1 MSKEFVDAL
10 QLATRPQSSLR
21 ATGASTAA
29 SGPPA
34 PSGTTEKPTG
44 YVAGGSL
51 VSFVSGVSGQAQS
64 DVLNSTLLA
73 QLAADKKHDR
83 QKETLPWYDYYV
95 TVLGKIGWV
104 IQGFDFQTYSASST
118 SFTADKAILEIAAA
132 ALTGQEELVVAAVL
146 DGLRENA
153 DANKGQLQLFDHQ
166 STSQGQGNFQV
177 SVCNET
183 GGVVSMQN
191 MAFVFDTSDS
201 VTNVLFFHFKSDST
215 KLQSSAQAQT
225 LDEDVYAQ
233 VRAAVIEKLGDQA
246 KSFIASLD
254 I

>member
-1 MSKEFVDAL
+1 MPKEFVNSL
-10 QLATRPQSSLR
+10 QLATAPQ
-21 ATGASTAA
+21 ATLHSATASAVA

-34 PSGTTEKPTG
+34 PGDTFEKPTG

-51 VSFVSGVSGQAQS
+51 VSFASGVSGQAQS

-73 QLAADKKHDR
+73 QLAADKKYNR
-83 QKETLPWYDYYV
+83 QKETIAWYDYYV
-95 TVLGKIGWV
+95 TVLGKIGWTLG
-104 IQGFDFQTYSASST
+104 GFDLHSYNASSM
-118 SFTADKAILEIAAA
+118 SFTADKVILEIAAA

-153 DANKGQLQLFDHQ
+153 DANKGQLQIFDHQ
-166 STSQGQGNFQV
+166 STSQGQGNFQI
-177 SVCNET
+177 SACNQT

-191 MAFVFDTSDS
+191 MAFVFNTSDN

-215 KLQSSAQAQT
+215 SFQSAAQAQT
-225 LDEDVYAQ
+225 LDDDVYSQ
-233 VRAAVIEKLGDQA
+233 VRTAIIDKLGGQA